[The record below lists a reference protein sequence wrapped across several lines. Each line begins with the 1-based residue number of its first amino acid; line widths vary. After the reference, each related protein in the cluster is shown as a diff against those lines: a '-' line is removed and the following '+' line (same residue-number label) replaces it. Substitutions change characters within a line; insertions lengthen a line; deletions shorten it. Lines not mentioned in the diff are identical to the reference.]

1 MLVSIDSR
9 ILNPNNESDLMDI
22 AGVFDQNMI
31 DPASIVNIE
40 LLYSAS
46 LTSMYGQAAS
56 NGIIIINTR
65 GWVPGQRSDFSTK
78 LYAPRG
84 YSNMR
89 EFYSPKYG
97 ISDLIDAQAD
107 MRTTIYW
114 NPTVVM
120 NNGTST
126 VNFVNAGSPG
136 TYRVVVEGITVDGK
150 LGRQVFRYK
159 VE

>member
-1 MLVSIDSR
+1 MLIAIDSR
-9 ILNPNNESDLMDI
+9 LLNPDSESDLMDI
-22 AGVFDQNMI
+22 AGVLDQNMI
-31 DPASIVNIE
+31 DPSSIVNIE
-40 LLYSAS
+40 LLYSAA

-56 NGIIIINTR
+56 NGVIIINTK
-65 GWVPGQRSDFSTK
+65 GWTPGQRTDYSTK
-78 LYAPRG
+78 LYSPKG

-89 EFYSPKYG
+89 DFYSPKYG
-97 ISDLIDAQAD
+97 VSELLDAQAD

-114 NPTVVM
+114 NPTIPVK
-120 NNGTST
+120 NGSGT
-126 VNFVNAGSPG
+126 VNFVNAGTPG